1 MHIPIAT
8 YRLQLG
14 SGFGFNEVEAIVP
27 YLNRLGVTH
36 VYASPIFKARAGSPH
51 GYDVV
56 DPGALNPALGTLAD
70 FERLHGTLKAAK
82 MGWIQDIVPNH
93 MALSQENPM
102 VTDLFENGSAS
113 PYYGFFDILWDHP
126 YPSLRNRLLAPFLGR
141 FYGDALESREI
152 QVTYGPSGFSIRYF
166 EHEFPIRID
175 TYLPL
180 LTRQAASL
188 TDHLGEEDPDY
199 IKYLGILYVLKGLAA
214 LTDRDQRRAQIRF
227 IKRVLWELYSRNRQ
241 LRARIDRNVE
251 AFNGVAGHPES
262 FRDLEALLADQVFRL
277 SFWKV
282 ATEEIN
288 YRRFFNINELISV
301 RVEEE
306 RVFEETHAFLLDL
319 VRRGLIDGLRVDHI
333 DGLYDPAGYLKG
345 LRERTR
351 DRFIVVEKILAHEE
365 RLPETWP
372 VQGTTGYDF
381 LNHVNGILC
390 QANKRR
396 AFDRIYTAFAPQES
410 GYDELV
416 ANKKRLIIG
425 KHMAGDIDNLA
436 HLLKTISS
444 SDRHASDITTYGL
457 KRALVEVLAQFPVYR
472 TYIDRQGISDPDRM
486 TLEKATQRAGR
497 SIPGLSNEI
506 GFIER
511 FLMLRFDDYL
521 SETEK
526 SQWAHF
532 AMRFQ
537 QLTGPL
543 MAKGFEDTTL
553 YVYNRLLSLN
563 EVGGDPGR
571 FGTSLTAFH
580 AFNLRRAQTW
590 PHTMN
595 ATATHDTKRGEDVR
609 ARLNVLSEVP
619 GEWEAHLKT
628 WQRINRSKKPV
639 VHGVRVPDRN
649 DEWFLYQ
656 TLIGTYPLEQA
667 YLPAFMDRLKNYL
680 VKAVREAKVYTG
692 WLKPDEAYENG
703 YLAFAER
710 LLDPAAADPFL
721 ESFLAFRKRLGFFG
735 MINGLS
741 QTLLKAT
748 SPGVPDF
755 YQGTELWDLTFVD
768 PDNRRPVDFSRL
780 ARLLEDLIREAERD
794 LAGLLKG
801 LLANME
807 DGRIKLFLI
816 YQSLQARRGH
826 GGLFELGGYLA
837 LEAEGGRKGHVAAF
851 ARRQQG
857 TWSITIVPLFLTSVI
872 AEGQAPIGESVWGD
886 TALPLPPEAPRNWR
900 NAITGERV
908 HTRQG
913 LRVAE
918 ALNTFPVSLLISE
931 DEP

>member
-1 MHIPIAT
+1 MNIPSAT
-8 YRLQLG
+8 YRLQLR
-14 SGFGFNEVEAIVP
+14 SGFGFSEAEAIVP
-27 YLNRLGVTH
+27 YLKRLGVTH

-56 DPGALNPALGTLAD
+56 DPGQLDAALGTTAD
-70 FERLHGTLKAAK
+70 FERLHRTLKAAE

-93 MALSQENPM
+93 MALSHENPM
-102 VTDLFENGSAS
+102 ITDLFENGPAS

-126 YPSLRNRLLAPFLGR
+126 HPSLRNRLLAPFLGR

-152 QVTYGPSGFSIRYF
+152 QITYGPNGFSIRYF
-166 EHEFPIRID
+166 EHEFPIKID
-175 TYLPL
+175 AYLPL
-180 LTRQAASL
+180 LTRRMESL
-188 TDHLGEEDPDY
+188 TNKLGEEDPDY
-199 IKYLGILYVLKGLAA
+199 IKYLGTLYVLKGLAT
-214 LTDRDQRRAQIRF
+214 LTDRDQRRGQIRF
-227 IKRVLWELYSRNRQ
+227 IKRVLWELYSRNAP
-241 LRARIDRNVE
+241 LRTLIDQNVE

-306 RVFEETHAFLLDL
+306 RVFEETHAFLFDL
-319 VRRGLIDGLRVDHI
+319 VERGLIDGLRVDHI
-333 DGLYDPAGYLKG
+333 DGLYDPAGYLNG
-345 LRERTR
+345 LRERTG

-365 RLPETWP
+365 RPPETWP

-381 LNHVNGILC
+381 LNYVNGIFC

-425 KHMAGDIDNLA
+425 KHMAGDVDNLA
-436 HLLKTISS
+436 HLLKTISG

-457 KRALVEVLAQFPVYR
+457 KRALVEVMAQFPVYR
-472 TYIDRQGISDPDRM
+472 TYIDRQGISDHDRM
-486 TLEKATQRAGR
+486 TLERATQRAGR

-511 FLMLRFDDYL
+511 FLMLKFDDYL

-526 SQWAHF
+526 SQWVHF

-571 FGTSLTAFH
+571 FGTSLAAFH
-580 AFNLRRAQTW
+580 TFNLRRAETW
-590 PHTMN
+590 PNTMN
-595 ATATHDTKRGEDVR
+595 NTATHDTKRGEDVR
-609 ARLNVLSEVP
+609 ARINVLSEIP
-619 GEWEAHLKT
+619 KEWEAQLKT
-628 WQRINRSKKPV
+628 WHRINRNKKPV
-639 VHGVRVPDRN
+639 VQGVRVPDRN
-649 DEWFLYQ
+649 DEYFLYQ
-656 TLIGTYPLEQA
+656 TLIGTFPLDRGGVPE
-667 YLPAFMDRLKNYL
+667 FRNRLKSYL

-692 WLKPDEAYENG
+692 WLKPDEDYENG
-703 YLAFAER
+703 TLTFVDR
-710 LLDPAAADPFL
+710 LIEPATADPFL
-721 ESFLAFRKRLGFFG
+721 ESFLAFQKRVSFYG
-735 MINGLS
+735 MLNGLS
-741 QTLLKAT
+741 QTLLKVTA
-748 SPGVPDF
+748 PGVPDF
-755 YQGTELWDLTFVD
+755 YQGTELWDLAFVD
-768 PDNRRPVDFSRL
+768 PDNRRPVDFPHL
-780 ARLLEDLIREAERD
+780 ARLLEDLIREAKRD
-794 LAGLLKG
+794 FSGLLKG
-801 LLANME
+801 LLGKME

-816 YQSLQARRGH
+816 YQSLLARKAH
-826 GGLFELGGYLA
+826 AALFEKGGYLPIRA
-837 LEAEGGRKGHVAAF
+837 QGERNGHVAAF
-851 ARRQQG
+851 ARKQSG
-857 TWSITIVPLFLTSVI
+857 KWAITIVPLFLTSVI
-872 AEGQAPIGESVWGD
+872 AEGEPPTGDGVWGD
-886 TALPLPPEAPRNWR
+886 TFLSLPPDAPENWR

-908 HTRQG
+908 HVQQK

-918 ALNTFPVSLLISE
+918 ALSSFPVSLLVSE